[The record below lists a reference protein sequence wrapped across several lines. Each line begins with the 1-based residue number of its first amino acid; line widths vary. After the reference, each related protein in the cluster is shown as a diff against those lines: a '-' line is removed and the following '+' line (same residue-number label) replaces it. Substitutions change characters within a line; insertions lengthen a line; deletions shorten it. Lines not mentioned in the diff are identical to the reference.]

1 MQIYINKNGQ
11 QHGPFDE
18 AKVLEMLR
26 NGQFSPNDFGIKYG
40 QQNWQKLGEMFPQ
53 PKQPA
58 NIPPINKPNIQ
69 VNQQVTPTS
78 TKSGSS
84 KGIMFGLLGCGGLI
98 LLSVVGLLAFFAFS
112 KKNSNDVVVNKNTN
126 SNTKISPPVITD
138 FTAMKDKADEFAKL
152 SPPLKLDSKVKLK
165 GKIAVVESSKDR
177 ASIYGFNTD
186 FTKLEE
192 YPGYGLKP
200 EMLAKTPDEV
210 DSLIQ
215 IICSKGKV
223 VGRYE
228 GNIIGYGNDCKVSLI
243 DYRNKVIFAQSS
255 FANNKA
261 EKSVSSVYDGGDYIM
276 PMPIE
281 AIRKYTEQ
289 FVPDKI
295 EITAND
301 ASTLPSLEDA
311 ALFGRSAGEKLGQ
324 LNFPVKLDENAKI
337 KGKITL
343 IQTESSSSLIG
354 IDLDG
359 KLSPLLPN
367 SIILTKESV
376 GFADAQLATKT
387 SEIDTLI
394 QVNCKAGS
402 MITKIKGIA
411 VSSNIC
417 TVNIIDYKAFAIIA
431 QKTFEGKK
439 IDNNR
444 YSDPSMYDDKKDTVE
459 FPRAEIEDYIKQF
472 PKS

>member
-1 MQIYINKNGQ
+1 MQIFINKNGQ
-11 QHGPFDE
+11 QLGPFE
-18 AKVLEMLR
+18 EEKVLEMLR
-26 NGQFSPNDFGIKYG
+26 NGQLLPNDFGIKQG
-40 QQNWQKLGEMFPQ
+40 QQSWQKLGEMFPQ
-53 PKQPA
+53 PIQSA
-58 NIPPINKPNIQ
+58 SIPPINKPNVQ
-69 VNQQVTPTS
+69 VNQHTPTPQ
-78 TKSGSS
+78 KSGSS
-84 KGIMFGLLGCGGLI
+84 KGLMFGLIGCGGLI

-112 KKNSNDVVVNKNTN
+112 NRSSNDVTVSKNTN
-126 SNTKISPPVITD
+126 SNTKTSPPVITD
-138 FTAMKDKADEFAKL
+138 FKAMKDKADEFAKL

-165 GKIAVVESSKDR
+165 GKIAVVESGKNG

-186 FTKLEE
+186 FTKIDE
-192 YPGYGLKP
+192 YPGYGLKR

-215 IICSKGKV
+215 IICTKGKI

-228 GNIIGYGNDCKVSLI
+228 GNIIGYGNNCKVSLI

-276 PMPIE
+276 PMPTE

-289 FVPDKI
+289 FVPEKI

-301 ASTLPSLEDA
+301 ASTLPSLEDT

-324 LNFPVKLDENAKI
+324 LNFPIKLDDNAKI

-343 IQTESSSSLIG
+343 IQTSSSSSLIG

-359 KLSPLLPN
+359 KINPPLPN

-376 GFADAQLATKT
+376 GFADARLATKT

-402 MITKIKGIA
+402 VITKVKGIA
-411 VSSNIC
+411 VSSNVC
-417 TVNIIDYKAFAIIA
+417 TVNIVDYKAFAVVA
-431 QKTFEGKK
+431 QKTFVGKT
-439 IDNNR
+439 INNNR
-444 YSDPSMYDDKKDTVE
+444 YSDPSIYEDKKATVD
-459 FPRAEIEDYIKQF
+459 FPRAEIEEYIKQF